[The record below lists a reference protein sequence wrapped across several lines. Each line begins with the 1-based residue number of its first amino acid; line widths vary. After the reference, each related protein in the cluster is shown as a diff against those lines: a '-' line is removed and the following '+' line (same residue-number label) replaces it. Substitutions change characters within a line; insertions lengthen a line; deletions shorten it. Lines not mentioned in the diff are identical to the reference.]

1 MPSKALENRQP
12 IVHKTNMERLC
23 KLVYLRHSFVNSL
36 NNELC
41 CFALLVFGRIKEGKG
56 EGGLVEITCLIKRK
70 IQSLTHSL
78 AYKLFEIS

>member
-23 KLVYLRHSFVNSL
+23 KLVYLRHSFVNSW

-41 CFALLVFGRIKEGKG
+41 CFALLVFGRIK
-56 EGGLVEITCLIKRK
+56 GGTGGGGGGWDYLPNKEKETNSPPPI
-70 IQSLTHSL
+70 SLK
-78 AYKLFEIS
+78 AV

>member
-41 CFALLVFGRIKEGKG
+41 CFALLVFGRIK
-56 EGGLVEITCLIKRK
+56 GGRRGGGVEITWLIKRK
-70 IQSLTHSL
+70 KQSLTHSL